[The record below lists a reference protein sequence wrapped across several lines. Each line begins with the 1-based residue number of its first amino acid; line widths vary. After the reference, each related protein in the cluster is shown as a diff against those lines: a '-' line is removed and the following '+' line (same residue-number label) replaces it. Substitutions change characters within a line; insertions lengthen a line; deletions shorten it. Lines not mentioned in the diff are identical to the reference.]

1 MGAFHA
7 FPGPFCLS
15 LYLPLHALSR
25 LNIISPCGVE
35 FFGTL
40 EIAYHFPKCI
50 IVRRLTLAER
60 HELVC
65 ILGLTLID
73 MS

>member
-1 MGAFHA
+1 MLDVLFDVLDVLFDVLDVLAG
-7 FPGPFCLS
+7 S
-15 LYLPLHALSR
+15 LCTSPLHALSR

-50 IVRRLTLAER
+50 IVRRLTLAQR
-60 HELVC
+60 H
-65 ILGLTLID
+65 D
-73 MS
+73 